1 MIKLKFI
8 GTEPEDAVFG
18 FRLEPGDEIELAY
31 DPGHPLLEY
40 VSGDPETKPDEPP
53 TVDAP
58 QARETTNPTP
68 EQPSEEPTAPEAPE
82 QEMTDAEPNA

>member
-8 GTEPEDAVFG
+8 GSEPEDAVFG

-40 VSGDPETKPDEPP
+40 VSGDPETTPDETA

-58 QARETTNPTP
+58 ETTSPTP
-68 EQPSEEPTAPEAPE
+68 EPSGEDPTTPENHE